1 MLLKRFESIIENQRP
16 ETVKYIASQYARA
29 LTDAKGL
36 HQIYNFLVQRIQ
48 QLKSI
53 GIKKSEE
60 EVRRLAEIYR

>member
-1 MLLKRFESIIENQRP
+1 MIENQRP
-16 ETVKYIASQYARA
+16 ETVKSIASQYARA

-36 HQIYNFLVQRIQ
+36 KSIYGFLVQRIQ

-60 EVRRLAEIYR
+60 EVKRLAEIYR